1 MQNAQIASAIWLRGT
16 SVPQPP
22 PSDLELHAELN
33 SRLLSRGDTL
43 QLGRWRCTV
52 ARTTPSGG
60 GVLVVHRTAV
70 HLEAAPAAAA
80 TPSSPPIAVF
90 AGQRH
95 AYEALS
101 SMVRG
106 FTTHGAELR
115 SWHVRPPAGL
125 LLYGPPGTGKTHVVR
140 AVASTFELPLLVLQ
154 GDRGGSSG
162 GGLCARLRSAFAQAE
177 AEAEAATVARGRV
190 TPALLFLDEIDTL
203 CPKRSDDGSSGDERR
218 AVAQLLTL
226 LDGVAP
232 RKRVIAVAA
241 TNRSQAID
249 EALRRPGR
257 LEWEVPLALPSRAE
271 RRQALEAS
279 CAALAM
285 AADVSLDDVAA
296 ACNGYAAAD
305 LLALAREAAMRAVR
319 RASADDD
326 DDAAAA
332 GDGEEARVCRV
343 CAADWREALRA
354 VGAAVGREQLGLQ
367 GGAMEPLGWEEIGG
381 LETVKRRLRRAVEWP
396 LLHADAYR
404 RLGVTPPKGVL
415 LHGPPGCSKTSLAR
429 AAAGGAHASFYY
441 LSGAA
446 LYSPYVG
453 EAERRLREF
462 FALGR
467 ATSPAILF
475 LDELEAL
482 VGGRDNGAGGGG
494 DEVQLRVLST
504 LLNEMDGVA
513 PLERVLLIGATNR
526 PDLLDAALLRPG
538 RFDEQLLVPPP
549 DEAGRGQVLAVHTRR
564 MPLAAD
570 VELGPLAARTAG
582 WSGAQLAALCREAGM
597 EALRG
602 SMDAADVRHAHFEA
616 AFARVHAPALSGGH
630 VRVA

>member
-1 MQNAQIASAIWLRGT
+1 MPKSHTWTMAQTASAIWLRGA

-33 SRLLSRGDTL
+33 GRLFARGDTL

-52 ARTTPSGG
+52 ARTIPAAGR
-60 GVLVVHRTAV
+60 VLVVHRTVV
-70 HLEAAPAAAA
+70 HLDEAPATAA
-80 TPSSPPIAVF
+80 TPSSPPITVF

-101 SMVRG
+101 SMVRS

-115 SWHVRPPAGL
+115 AWHVRPPAGL

-140 AVASTFELPLLVLQ
+140 AVASAFALPLLVLQ
-154 GDRGGSSG
+154 GDGGGSSG
-162 GGLCARLRSAFAQAE
+162 GGLCARLRKAFAEAE

-190 TPALLFLDEIDTL
+190 TPALLFLDEVDTL

-226 LDGVAP
+226 LDGVSP

-241 TNRSQAID
+241 TNRAQAID

-257 LEWEVPLALPSRAE
+257 FEWEVPLALPSRAE
-271 RRQALEAS
+271 RLQALEAS
-279 CAALAM
+279 CAALTM

-305 LLALAREAAMRAVR
+305 LLALAREAAMCAVR
-319 RASADDD
+319 RAAATAAT
-326 DDAAAA
+326 AAAA
-332 GDGEEARVCRV
+332 TAATAADEASV
-343 CAADWREALRA
+343 CAADWRDALRA

-381 LETVKRRLRRAVEWP
+381 LEDVKRRLRRAVEWP
-396 LLHADAYR
+396 LHHADAYR

-429 AAAGGAHASFYY
+429 AAAGGAQASFYY

-475 LDELEAL
+475 LDEIEAI
-482 VGGRDNGAGGGG
+482 VGGRDGGGG

-526 PDLLDAALLRPG
+526 PDLLDAALMRPG

-549 DEAGRGQVLAVHTRR
+549 DEAGRAQVLAVHARR

-570 VELGPLAARTAG
+570 VELGPLAARTPG

-602 SMDAADVRHAHFEA
+602 SIDAADVQHAHFEA
-616 AFARVHAPALSGGH
+616 AFARVHAPAG
-630 VRVA
+630 